1 MRPSVTGGYQ
11 LTTAAR
17 IAKERLGVEFLQ
29 APFGG
34 GWAKC
39 VRHDQLIEIFS
50 IDFIEKTLIE
60 IANEALT
67 RCPKCIEEIEAMM
80 PPTRWPEGAEL

>member
-29 APFGG
+29 SPMGG

>member
-39 VRHDQLIEIFS
+39 VRHDCNMMKRSSSQEDFLLNCKLIVS
-50 IDFIEKTLIE
+50 HRGL
-60 IANEALT
+60 
-67 RCPKCIEEIEAMM
+67 
-80 PPTRWPEGAEL
+80 

>member
-11 LTTAAR
+11 LTAAAR

-29 APFGG
+29 CPTGG

-39 VRHDQLIEIFS
+39 VRHDQLIKIFS